1 MLDTLP
7 RPHSELTSRLH
18 SQGGASAT
26 GSASG
31 TYEKR
36 CQPRGAFPTL
46 DWAPSRSSL
55 RGRTARGKDA
65 ARGSSPSRSGGP
77 KTKRPQTKGTPL
89 DREAARREAGVM
101 TRPQNA
107 PKRTSRTR
115 VFPRACFVRFPLY
128 LLPVAQRG
136 SSNRPRPTTKRPPT
150 ADPRP
155 QTRRPDPRPLT
166 PTEDRTDRK
175 IHRPQ

>member
-1 MLDTLP
+1 MQNVPLDQCFLSDDVSSTKKHFCFLP
-7 RPHSELTSRLH
+7 IKCLFT
-18 SQGGASAT
+18 T
-26 GSASG
+26 
-31 TYEKR
+31 
-36 CQPRGAFPTL
+36 RGAFPTL

-77 KTKRPQTKGTPL
+77 KTKRPQTKDTPL
-89 DREAARREAGVM
+89 DREAARRAAGVM

-155 QTRRPDPRPLT
+155 QT
-166 PTEDRTDRK
+166 
-175 IHRPQ
+175 